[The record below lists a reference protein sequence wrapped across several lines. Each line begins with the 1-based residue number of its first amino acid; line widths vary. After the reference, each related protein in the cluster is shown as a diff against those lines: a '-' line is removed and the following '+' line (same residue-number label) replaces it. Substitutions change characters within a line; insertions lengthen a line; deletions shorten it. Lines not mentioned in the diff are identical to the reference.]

1 MQKNKKIKIKLIK
14 FKNIYFFSFSLENAF
29 EGKSGASP
37 NQELEHNSPMG
48 MACDF
53 QYLGKG
59 NQALHSHR
67 MTEMNK
73 MYHCK
78 TTYFSQFLVVVED
91 Y

>member
-1 MQKNKKIKIKLIK
+1 
-14 FKNIYFFSFSLENAF
+14 
-29 EGKSGASP
+29 
-37 NQELEHNSPMG
+37 MG

-91 Y
+91 YWMMFSSETQMSLRAEGQNKLHGVAHLPFFSNG